1 MRSAVPVLHLA
12 MAQVGHFRDLGINAP
27 LSLSLLSGE
36 CALIEGSD
44 AAQLAAFADLCSGL
58 ITLNS
63 GNVRFMGRDWSDLP
77 HDYAAAL
84 RGRIGRVFATGG
96 WLPFLDVET
105 NILLPQL
112 HHPRRDLKE
121 LRQEA
126 QELAWEFG
134 LPGLPLGQVDTLAAV
149 DLGRAGLVRA
159 FLGEPL
165 LVLLE
170 DPTRGLLA
178 PIIPA
183 VLNYAAMTRDRG
195 GVVIWLARSG
205 FARVDPL
212 FPASQ
217 RLQLNGEGLVLTRQ
231 VT

>member
-1 MRSAVPVLHLA
+1 MRSAVSVLQLVR
-12 MAQVGHFRDLGINAP
+12 AQVGHLQDLGVNAP
-27 LSLSLLSGE
+27 LSLRLLSGE

-58 ITLNS
+58 IMPHS
-63 GNVRFMGRDWSDLP
+63 GNVRFIGRDWSGLP

-96 WLPFLDVET
+96 WLSFLDVET
-105 NILLPQL
+105 NILLSQL
-112 HHPRRDLKE
+112 HHTRRDLEK

-126 QELAWEFG
+126 QGLAQEFG
-134 LPGLPLGQVDTLAAV
+134 LPGLPLGRVDTFAAA

-170 DPTRGLLA
+170 DPTRGPLA
-178 PIIPA
+178 PTTPA
-183 VLNYAAMTRDRG
+183 VLNRAAMTRDRG
-195 GVVIWLARSG
+195 GAVVWLARNG
-205 FARVDPL
+205 FARINPS
-212 FPASQ
+212 FPADQ
-217 RLQLNGEGLVLTRQ
+217 WLQLSSEGLVLRQ
-231 VT
+231 AA

>member
-1 MRSAVPVLHLA
+1 MRSAVPVLQLA
-12 MAQVGHFRDLGINAP
+12 MVQVEHFRDLGVNVS

-63 GNVRFMGRDWSDLP
+63 GNVRFIGRDWSDLP
-77 HDYAAAL
+77 HGYAAAL

-96 WLPFLDVET
+96 WLPFLAIET

-112 HHPRRDLKE
+112 HHTRRDLE
-121 LRQEA
+121 GLRQEA
-126 QELAWEFG
+126 QALAQEFG
-134 LPGLPLGQVDTLAAV
+134 LPGLPLRRVDTFAAA

-170 DPTRGLLA
+170 DPTRGQLA

-183 VLNYAAMTRDRG
+183 VLNRAAMTQDRG
-195 GVVIWLARSG
+195 GAVVWLARNG
-205 FARVDPL
+205 FARSNPS
-212 FPASQ
+212 FPADQ
-217 RLQLNGEGLVLTRQ
+217 WLQLSSDGLMVRQ
-231 VT
+231 VA

>member
-1 MRSAVPVLHLA
+1 
-12 MAQVGHFRDLGINAP
+12 MAQAGHFHDLGVNVP
-27 LSLSLLSGE
+27 LSLRLLSGE

-44 AAQLAAFADLCSGL
+44 TAQLAAFADLCSGL
-58 ITLNS
+58 VTLHS
-63 GNVRFMGRDWSDLP
+63 GNVRFVGRDWFNLP

-96 WLPFLDVET
+96 WPPFLDIET

-112 HHPRRDLKE
+112 HHTRRDLEE

-126 QELAWEFG
+126 QGLAREFG
-134 LPGLPLGQVDTLAAV
+134 LPGLPLGRVDSIAAA

-170 DPTRGLLA
+170 DPSRGPLA
-178 PIIPA
+178 STIPA
-183 VLNYAAMTRDRG
+183 VLNRAAMTRDRG
-195 GVVIWLARSG
+195 GAVIWLARNG
-205 FARVDPL
+205 FARFNPS

-217 RLQLNGEGLVLTRQ
+217 WLQLSNGGLVLRQ
-231 VT
+231 AA

>member
-1 MRSAVPVLHLA
+1 MRSAVPILQLSLA
-12 MAQVGHFRDLGINAP
+12 EAEHVQDLGVNAP
-27 LSLSLLSGE
+27 LSLRVLAGE
-36 CALIEGSD
+36 CTLIEGSD

-58 ITLNS
+58 VPLRA
-63 GNVRFMGRDWSDLP
+63 GDVRFAGRDWSDLP

-112 HHPRRDLKE
+112 HHTRRDLE
-121 LRQEA
+121 GLRQEA
-126 QELAWEFG
+126 QALAKEFG
-134 LPGLPLGQVDTLAAV
+134 FPGLPLGRVDTFAAA

-170 DPTRGLLA
+170 DPTGGQLA
-178 PIIPA
+178 PTLPA
-183 VLNYAAMTRDRG
+183 VLNRAAMTRDRG
-195 GVVIWLARSG
+195 GAVVWLARNG
-205 FARVDPL
+205 FVRINPS
-212 FPASQ
+212 FPADQ
-217 RLQLNGEGLVLTRQ
+217 WLQLSSEGLVLRQ
-231 VT
+231 AA

>member
-1 MRSAVPVLHLA
+1 MRSAVPVLQLA
-12 MAQVGHFRDLGINAP
+12 MVQVGHFRDLGVNAP

-36 CALIEGSD
+36 CVLIEGSD

-63 GNVRFMGRDWSDLP
+63 GNVRFIGRDWSDLP

-112 HHPRRDLKE
+112 YHTRRNLEE

-126 QELAWEFG
+126 QGLAREFG
-134 LPGLPLGQVDTLAAV
+134 LPGLPLGRVDTLAV
-149 DLGRAGLVRA
+149 TDLGRAGLVRA

-170 DPTRGLLA
+170 DPTRGSLA
-178 PIIPA
+178 PTIPA
-183 VLNYAAMTRDRG
+183 VLNRAAMTRDRG
-195 GVVIWLARSG
+195 GAVVWLARNG
-205 FARVDPL
+205 FARINPS
-212 FPASQ
+212 FPADQ
-217 RLQLNGEGLVLTRQ
+217 WLQLSSEGLVLRQ
-231 VT
+231 AA

>member
-1 MRSAVPVLHLA
+1 MQSAVPVLQLA
-12 MAQVGHFRDLGINAP
+12 MVQVGHFRDLGVNAP

-112 HHPRRDLKE
+112 HHTRRDLEE

-126 QELAWEFG
+126 QGLAREFG
-134 LPGLPLGQVDTLAAV
+134 LPGLPVGRVDTLAAA

-165 LVLLE
+165 LVMRE

-178 PIIPA
+178 SIGPV
-183 VLNYAAMTRDRG
+183 VLNHAAMTRDRG
-195 GVVIWLARSG
+195 GAVVGLARSG
-205 FARVDPL
+205 FPHVDPS
-212 FPASQ
+212 FASQ
-217 RLQLNGEGLVLTRQ
+217 RL
-231 VT
+231 